1 MNDENEY
8 SDPAPKWWK
17 AAMVFTVL
25 ALAAGMLLLSG
36 CADPPKPPPPEAQI
50 TAQMCSSDCRQ
61 VYVSQANADAAQ
73 PRARMSEMAVVAK
86 SLADALTSRAA
97 VDAMA
102 ACVGACGA
110 PAVAFE
116 ASQQQHDRSSA
127 KIVQHTGEL
136 LKIPLS
142 IAAGGW
148 AAARIA
154 DSGGTT
160 SVENTTNGDG
170 NTSAGRNIADDHS
183 QPIDVTAATI
193 GGGGDGDGSDGPV
206 TLPQ

>member
-1 MNDENEY
+1 MIEAEDY
-8 SDPAPKWWK
+8 GPAPRWWRGVVVAW
-17 AAMVFTVL
+17 AAVL
-25 ALAAGMLLLSG
+25 IAVPFSG
-36 CADPPKPPPPEAQI
+36 CTNAPQQPPPEAQK
-50 TAQMCSSDCRQ
+50 TAQLCSADCRQ
-61 VYVSQANADAAQ
+61 VYVSQATADAAQ

-127 KIVQHTGEL
+127 KVVQHAGEL

-160 SVENTTNGDG
+160 SVSNTASGGSTA
-170 NTSAGRNIADDHS
+170 AGRNVSDDHAV
-183 QPIDVTAATI
+183 DVTAATI
-193 GGGGDGDGSDGPV
+193 GGGGDGDNSDGPV
-206 TLPQ
+206 ELPQ